1 MYFSLHVYRLG
12 LSGRCS
18 AHGAAVNIIKA
29 STWLSRA
36 GGLLVRPTLKKG
48 EVLWLTP
55 CNAIHTFGMRYPIA
69 VFFLDQQGQV
79 IKVRPSVIPNRIA
92 YCLSAHS
99 VCEMLPINVD
109 QTGVVS
115 SLLSAGILSK
125 TAT

>member
-1 MYFSLHVYRLG
+1 M
-12 LSGRCS
+12 
-18 AHGAAVNIIKA
+18 NIIKA

-36 GGLLVRPTLKKG
+36 GGLLVRPCLQQD

-55 CNAIHTFGMRYPIA
+55 CSAIHTFGMRYPIA

-79 IKVRPSVIPNRIA
+79 IDVRPSVMPNRIA
-92 YCLSAHS
+92 WCRRAHS
-99 VCEMLPINVD
+99 VCEMLPIRID
-109 QTGVVS
+109 QIGFVS

>member
-1 MYFSLHVYRLG
+1 M
-12 LSGRCS
+12 
-18 AHGAAVNIIKA
+18 NIIKA

-36 GGLLVRPTLKKG
+36 GGLLVRPCLKQG

-69 VFFLDQQGQV
+69 VFFLDHHRQV
-79 IKVRPSVIPNRIA
+79 IDVRPEVVPNRIA
-92 YCLSAHS
+92 FCRRAHS

-109 QTGVVS
+109 QTEFVS
-115 SLLSAGILSK
+115 SLLSTGMLSN